1 MLDVGCWML
10 DVGCWMLDVRCW
22 MLDVWHP
29 GKNPPRQLLATG
41 GLQAERQR
49 AVPTL
54 PQCLARVPRF
64 SGTLLLTQPSETQ
77 LEAQAV
83 LPLWQ

>member
-1 MLDVGCWML
+1 
-10 DVGCWMLDVRCW
+10 